1 MIFFNILICIFLT
14 YFLCKLFIKYSSKL
28 LLDIPNQRSSH
39 LNPTPRGA
47 GIIFI
52 ITFTIISIINKDYKY
67 LICVFLGIVGFIDDL
82 MGLRPIYKYI
92 SQLIFS
98 AIVFVNYLYT
108 PNQFPANIN
117 GFIILII
124 SVVSLTAII
133 NFFNFMDGLN
143 GLLAGNSLIYFFFMG
158 ILGNFNLIYIS
169 LILLIFL
176 NFNWN
181 NARLFMGDSGSLFLG
196 SLACFVIADSID
208 IKTSLIKTILMFPL
222 LYDPFI
228 CVIKRYM
235 KGENIFKPHKLHL
248 YQRLHQG
255 GWSHTKTSSVF
266 MLLTFQISFFYLTF
280 QIKGLIFSLM
290 FQILFLYLIENKFS
304 IKFDSALKNNKRY

>member
-1 MIFFNILICIFLT
+1 
-14 YFLCKLFIKYSSKL
+14 

-143 GLLAGNSLIYFFFMG
+143 GLLAGNSLIYFFFM
-158 ILGNFNLIYIS
+158 
-169 LILLIFL
+169 
-176 NFNWN
+176 
-181 NARLFMGDSGSLFLG
+181 
-196 SLACFVIADSID
+196 
-208 IKTSLIKTILMFPL
+208 
-222 LYDPFI
+222 
-228 CVIKRYM
+228 
-235 KGENIFKPHKLHL
+235 
-248 YQRLHQG
+248 
-255 GWSHTKTSSVF
+255 
-266 MLLTFQISFFYLTF
+266 
-280 QIKGLIFSLM
+280 
-290 FQILFLYLIENKFS
+290 
-304 IKFDSALKNNKRY
+304 